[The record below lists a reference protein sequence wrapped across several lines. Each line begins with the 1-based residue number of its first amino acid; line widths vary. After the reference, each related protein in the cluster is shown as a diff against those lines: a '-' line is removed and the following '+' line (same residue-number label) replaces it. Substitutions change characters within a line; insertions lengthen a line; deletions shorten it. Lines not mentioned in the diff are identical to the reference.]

1 MHIQREGKGERKT
14 GSLCMTPTKKVATAS
29 V

>member
-1 MHIQREGKGERKT
+1 MHIQREGKGERNIDNPGEIAT
-14 GSLCMTPTKKVATAS
+14 EKVATTT

>member
-1 MHIQREGKGERKT
+1 MLIQREGKGERKT
-14 GSLCMTPTKKVATAS
+14 SSPGMIHTKKAATAS